1 MKFLYREAAPDS
13 YLVNLSG
20 PLNVTRS
27 GDVVQLF
34 VDLSEC
40 GIQRT
45 VINMEHVPFIDS
57 QGLAALIAGHEI
69 FGSDAGAFQL
79 TEVQEQPR
87 LVLELTGFDRVF
99 EIDGH
104 LVNSA
109 AEIMARE
116 PSGQFL
122 PGPNS
127 FANLSQSAA
136 LDLVA

>member
-1 MKFLYREAAPDS
+1 MNCLYREAAPDT

-27 GDVVQLF
+27 EDVVRLF
-34 VDLSEC
+34 GDLSER
-40 GIQRT
+40 GIQRV
-45 VINMEHVPFIDS
+45 VIDMEAVPFIDS
-57 QGLAALIAGHEI
+57 RGLAALIAGYEI
-69 FGSDAGAFQL
+69 FGSDAGAFRL
-79 TEVQEQPR
+79 TRVQDQPR

-99 EIDGH
+99 ETNGN

-109 AEIMARE
+109 AGVIALE
-116 PSGQFL
+116 PHGHFL

-127 FANLSQSAA
+127 FANLSQFAA

>member
-27 GDVVQLF
+27 EDVVRLF
-34 VDLSEC
+34 GDLSER
-40 GIQRT
+40 GIQRL
-45 VINMEHVPFIDS
+45 VIDMEHVPFIDS
-57 QGLAALIAGHEI
+57 QGLAALIAGYEI
-69 FGSDAGAFQL
+69 FGSDVGTFQL
-79 TEVQEQPR
+79 TAVQDQPR

-99 EIDGH
+99 ETNGH
-104 LVNSA
+104 LLNGA
-109 AEIMARE
+109 AEAIALE
-116 PSGQFL
+116 LHGQFL

-127 FANLSQSAA
+127 FAYVSQFAP